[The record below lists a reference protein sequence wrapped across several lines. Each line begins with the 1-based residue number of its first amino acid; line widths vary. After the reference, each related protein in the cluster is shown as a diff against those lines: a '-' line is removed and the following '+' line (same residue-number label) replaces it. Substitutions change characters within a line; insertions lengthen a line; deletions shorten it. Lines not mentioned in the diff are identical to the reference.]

1 MPSTSVPA
9 ALVIKMIVQWM
20 RLPTLHGIPA
30 GRKRKWVRA
39 IGQANI
45 GNLAIKMSKGAMDF
59 EQYRA
64 IAWPLSSI
72 NRLAFSVP
80 GHEDSFIGPVKP
92 RNPQPPRRLYQCE
105 HCGSPFVN

>member
-1 MPSTSVPA
+1 MPSTLVPA

-64 IAWPLSSI
+64 IAWRSL
-72 NRLAFSVP
+72 LLY
-80 GHEDSFIGPVKP
+80 G
-92 RNPQPPRRLYQCE
+92 RRWQSLPT
-105 HCGSPFVN
+105 GA